1 MANRFVNTMN
11 DLINLK
17 PVDYK
22 RAETLIE
29 SLRDLE
35 KALKVISIINKN
47 YPNINVFLKEYKTQ
61 MKTVIQDEKILN
73 NLAKITVTIK
83 NSRKGDYYNISEL
96 EKLLLK
102 LEIISKKDNAKQ
114 LFEKFKKSKYYDIA
128 LRFMQKYTND
138 IAYFESDGNLYI
150 HKTLFIDFLHFVNS
164 DLMLHIVRPYLLQL
178 D

>member
-22 RAETLIE
+22 RTETLIE

-128 LRFMQKYTND
+128 LRFLQKYTND